1 MSEINGSPEI
11 DTNIS
16 ISTTINRNES
26 ANKTRPQNVSTL
38 KSPDLSPLV
47 SPRLVLAVMRK
58 QNQNL
63 NNNNSEENLNNI
75 FMEKEEP
82 TEATTANVTNFER
95 EQETVNITNNSEE
108 KNTLIDRQS
117 TKEFPVQSEDF
128 WKTQFI

>member
-16 ISTTINRNES
+16 ISTKINRNES
-26 ANKTRPQNVSTL
+26 ADKTRPQNVSIL
-38 KSPDLSPLV
+38 KSHDLSPLV

-63 NNNNSEENLNNI
+63 NNNNSEENLNNN

-82 TEATTANVTNFER
+82 IEANATNFER
-95 EQETVNITNNSEE
+95 EQEKVTNFNNSEE
-108 KNTLIDRQS
+108 NNTLIDRQS
-117 TKEFPVQSEDF
+117 TKEFSVQSEDF
-128 WKTQFI
+128 WKNQFI